1 MPSNKRAGGSSSNMS
16 SPAKK
21 GKGEKNSDGDREAE
35 PASVDGGQQQG
46 MQLTNEQDKRLANI
60 ETIVTGMQKFLKEH
74 IVQVFDRLNK
84 YLNIDMEDEE
94 MNAEGTA
101 GAYILKTSCLVAQ
114 LSDDVQTMQT
124 TVVDRLDKVDEGL
137 DFCRDALGDSE
148 HHTEAER
155 RSAKAARRQVSQVR
169 STAGCSALHF
179 LTTVYIAYHCFA
191 SCCFDLQHFVL
202 TCMLHWADTY
212 VSMGHATF
220 LSLRSH
226 IFLCC
231 RFSGGRMYTP
241 PSLVEVVMP
250 FDCVAVH

>member
-1 MPSNKRAGGSSSNMS
+1 MPSNKRGSSSISS

-21 GKGEKNSDGDREAE
+21 GRGEKTSEGDNNNREAE
-35 PASVDGGQQQG
+35 PVDGGQQQG

-60 ETIVTGMQKFLKEH
+60 ETIVTDMQRVLKET
-74 IVQVFDRLNK
+74 INRYDALNK
-84 YLNIDMEDEE
+84 YLNVDMEDEE
-94 MNAEGTA
+94 MNADGTA
-101 GAYILKTSCLVAQ
+101 GSYILKTSCLVAQ
-114 LSDDVQTMQT
+114 LQEDVQTMQT

-220 LSLRSH
+220 LSLRSR
-226 IFLCC
+226 IFLRC
-231 RFSGGRMYTP
+231 RFSGWRKYTP
-241 PSLVEVVMP
+241 PRGGCNAFRLCCCALS
-250 FDCVAVH
+250 

>member
-1 MPSNKRAGGSSSNMS
+1 
-16 SPAKK
+16 
-21 GKGEKNSDGDREAE
+21 
-35 PASVDGGQQQG
+35 VDGGQQQG
-46 MQLTNEQDKRLANI
+46 MQLTNEQEKRLENI
-60 ETIVTGMQKFLKEH
+60 ETIVTDMQRFLKDTL
-74 IVQVFDRLNK
+74 VKTFDRLNK
-84 YLNIDMEDEE
+84 YLNVDMEDEE
-94 MNAEGTA
+94 MNADGSA
-101 GAYILKTSCLVAQ
+101 GSYILKTSCLVAQ
-114 LSDDVQTMQT
+114 LQEDVQTMQT

-137 DFCRDALGDSE
+137 DSCRDLLGDSE

-220 LSLRSH
+220 LSLRSR
-226 IFLCC
+226 IFLRC
-231 RFSGGRMYTP
+231 RFSGWRKYTP
-241 PSLVEVVMP
+241 PRGGCNAFRLCCCALS
-250 FDCVAVH
+250 